1 MKREFTE
8 RNKEVKRSD
17 VEARSISNSAKERGG
32 TMKAAKS
39 LSILMAIAFL
49 TLVTQ
54 IFLPVPVLA
63 GDDGF
68 RGNNHD
74 NKNDN
79 KHDYNQDY
87 QIQGRYV
94 SAENA
99 YDLSSVHAFA
109 APDAS
114 LVGPPIFFAAAA
126 VMIVDGKGN
135 VCGESDGFYS
145 GISAPGVNL
154 GPNLFHGTYTIE
166 ASGRITILTCSDGA
180 PSDSNKFCK
189 TFTPCATVTKAQV
202 GYVQGHSG
210 KKIVTVEQTGY
221 KTDTD
226 STGFLVHKR
235 VWTKAD
241 SENDENHH

>member
-1 MKREFTE
+1 MK
-8 RNKEVKRSD
+8 
-17 VEARSISNSAKERGG
+17 G
-32 TMKAAKS
+32 AKS
-39 LSILMAIAFL
+39 LSIIMAIAFL
-49 TLVTQ
+49 ALVVQ

-63 GDDGF
+63 GDNGLK
-68 RGNNHD
+68 GNNHG
-74 NKNDN
+74 ND
-79 KHDYNQDY
+79 HYNH
-87 QIQGRYV
+87 IQGRYV

-126 VMIVDGKGN
+126 VMVVDGRGN

-154 GPNLFHGTYTIE
+154 GPSLYHGTYTIDP
-166 ASGRITILTCSDGA
+166 SGRITILTCSDGA
-180 PSDSNKFCK
+180 PSSDNKFCN

-221 KTDTD
+221 GTDED
-226 STGFLVHKR
+226 SSGFLVHKR
-235 VWTKAD
+235 EWTK
-241 SENDENHH
+241 SESDD